1 MSKFLEGKELLPIN
15 MSDTREIEYT
25 QVPNTKGKS
34 DLWKHFNLRKRK
46 TGGQID
52 AAVAVCKQFRSFVKH
67 AGGTSNIAMLMKRYH
82 PLLLHGS
89 PVGNKR

>member
-1 MSKFLEGKELLPIN
+1 

-52 AAVAVCKQFRSFVKH
+52 AAVAVCKQFRSFVKQSWRH
-67 AGGTSNIAMLMKRYH
+67 LKHSNAYEAL
-82 PLLLHGS
+82 PSLT
-89 PVGNKR
+89 VAWVT